1 MTERVGR
8 VLYVLGW
15 LLPPVLLVRLWRG
28 WHERIYARAL
38 EAARADAE
46 AERARFLRRLD
57 HEIKNPLMGIRAG
70 LANLGGTHN
79 PVSREQIRTS
89 IETQVMYLG
98 KLVSDLRKIA
108 NIETL
113 PAERERVDLGTLL
126 SEVLALARDEPE
138 AAART
143 LVLEPPDS
151 ALATM
156 GDVDLLLHAVYNL
169 VQNALKFTRPGDTI
183 TLSTFAGNGWVV
195 IEVADS
201 GPGIHPDDLPHVCE
215 ELYRGRDAQD
225 VPGSGIGLALV
236 RAIAGRH
243 GGDVMIESTP
253 GAGTA
258 ARLYL
263 LEADGT

>member
-1 MTERVGR
+1 MIEQAKRGIH
-8 VLYVLGW
+8 LLGW
-15 LLPPVLLVRLWRG
+15 LLPPVLVQRLWRG
-28 WHERIYARAL
+28 WRERIYTQAL
-38 EAARADAE
+38 ETARADAE
-46 AERARFLRRLD
+46 DERARFLRHLD

-70 LANLGGTHN
+70 LANLAGTDDPAN
-79 PVSREQIRTS
+79 REQIRTS
-89 IETQVMYLG
+89 IDTQVMYLG

-113 PAERERVDLGTLL
+113 PAERERVDINALL
-126 SEVLALARDEPE
+126 AEVMALAREEPE
-138 AAART
+138 AAARALT
-143 LVLEPPDS
+143 LEPPI
-151 ALATM
+151 APLATV

-169 VQNALKFTRPGDTI
+169 VQNALKFTRAGDTI
-183 TLSTFAGNGWVV
+183 TISTFAGNGWVV

-215 ELYRGRDAQD
+215 ELYRGRGAQD
-225 VPGSGIGLALV
+225 VAGSGIGLALV

-253 GAGTA
+253 DAGTT

-263 LEADGT
+263 LEADGV